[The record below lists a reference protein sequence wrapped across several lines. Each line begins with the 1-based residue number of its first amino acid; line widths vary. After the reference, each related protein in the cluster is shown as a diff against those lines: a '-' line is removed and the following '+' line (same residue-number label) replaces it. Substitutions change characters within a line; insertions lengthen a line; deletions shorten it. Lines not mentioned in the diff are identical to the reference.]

1 MKRHLMLGTIFS
13 AALAVGASAQSA
25 GQPPAGQS
33 PTGQDTNRSSNAQTM
48 TVTGCLKADTSSAS
62 KEPGA
67 PASPGASSAS
77 GGYILEV
84 APSGAANP
92 ASPTESPNPT
102 ATSGAANKTF
112 KLTGGSSDL
121 STMVGKK
128 VEVKGTLQNRA
139 GSAMGSPSESRP
151 DSSAKMPLKPTPK
164 LPSAC
169 LSSTRSIPNSS
180 ASRKT
185 PLAVRR
191 MLDRSLRR
199 RTTSH
204 GLLPSHV
211 E

>member
-1 MKRHLMLGTIFS
+1 MKRHLILGTIFS

-151 DSSAKMPLKPTPK
+151 DSSA
-164 LPSAC
+164 SD
-169 LSSTRSIPNSS
+169 
-180 ASRKT
+180 ASKA
-185 PLAVRR
+185 PQ
-191 MLDRSLRR
+191 LRV
-199 RTTSH
+199 TSVKEVP
-204 GLLPSHV
+204 GSCS
-211 E
+211 